1 MTYLIANLNLKY
13 NDLTHKEINEYL
25 KFRLEKVSVNYNII
39 KINNRIIIINL
50 VELDRKQTL
59 RLIKKI
65 KLDYLSLIFNIDI
78 IENIIY
84 LNNDSLNEN
93 KENKNKE
100 NKNKKNKNKE
110 NKNKDNKNKDNKN
123 NKNNIINIFNE
134 IKKNINNQNSK
145 NKKFRNKKSNLIIKK
160 EYKINFI
167 KNDNNILPEE
177 FKNIKKITF
186 SSFTSKKKA
195 NLENPKIIINSYIFK
210 NENTIVFA
218 TNLITKKFID
228 FKMNILPGFMP
239 TVTDYNLSN
248 TLFNIANIKEDTII
262 LDPFCGIGGFFINNP
277 YENKKILNEL
287 HEEVIKKLKLN
298 LEFLKVRNYIIKNY
312 DGLRLSE
319 IINSKKEY
327 SIITDVPYG
336 KSCKLSTNH
345 FIFFEEFL
353 KDSIRYSKTIV
364 IALPLFNNKDEE
376 SYKKIINKY
385 NLKISL
391 EHKIFINKSL
401 SKFIIKIENII

>member
-84 LNNDSLNEN
+84 LNNDSLNE
-93 KENKNKE
+93 
-100 NKNKKNKNKE
+100 NKE